1 MSFTINVI
9 DPSGTK
15 KNQISVS
22 VLAHPVVQDL
32 TGEMSYFVIMSTGAK
47 DVSGHAIAQNTIMGL
62 TDGAGGTGLDRNGS
76 SLSGGKYAN
85 LTTAINDYVAMMVE
99 GNKDE
104 PWTEMAFS

>member
-9 DPSGTK
+9 DPSGTRR
-15 KNQISVS
+15 NQIVVS
-22 VLAHPVVQDL
+22 MLASPIIQDL
-32 TGEMSYFVIMSTGAK
+32 TGDISYFMTLSTSAR
-47 DVSGHAIAQNTIMGL
+47 DVSGHAISQNTITGL
-62 TDGAGGTGLDRNGS
+62 TDGAGGTGLDRNGG
-76 SLSGGKYAN
+76 SLSGGKYTN